1 LRDEFLHQGQRPNRI
16 ATKTHLPNGNQKF
29 QPLPSPIGNAPFH
42 LSLDRVL
49 SPGETQK
56 IFDNQSIVFHCI
68 DDTGGV
74 KSPEFQKLVANG
86 LESTEA
92 SFFYHL
98 GDVVYYNGES
108 EKYFDQFY
116 DPYQYYTEP
125 ILTILGN
132 HDGDPLPS
140 TGESS
145 LESFVINFCSTSTNI
160 TKDAGEVHKSP
171 MIQPNVYWTL
181 EAPFVTIICLY
192 TNLPEGG
199 EVQQEQIN
207 WFENELETADKSKAL
222 VVALHHPVFSM
233 DRMHR
238 GSQAMLDL
246 LDNAFEKTNVIPD
259 AVFTAHV
266 HNYQR
271 FTRTYSSNNSNDGY
285 KKKVPF
291 IVAGS
296 GGYWNLHWMQNDV
309 KTMSLPE
316 KLPDRDDVVLEKYCD
331 DHHGFMCINV
341 TNDKLIGEYY
351 TVPNPHESWHNSL
364 NPAKFDTFEVDLSH
378 K

>member
-1 LRDEFLHQGQRPNRI
+1 
-16 ATKTHLPNGNQKF
+16 
-29 QPLPSPIGNAPFH
+29 
-42 LSLDRVL
+42 
-49 SPGETQK
+49 
-56 IFDNQSIVFHCI
+56 
-68 DDTGGV
+68 
-74 KSPEFQKLVANG
+74 
-86 LESTEA
+86 
-92 SFFYHL
+92 
-98 GDVVYYNGES
+98 
-108 EKYFDQFY
+108 
-116 DPYQYYTEP
+116 
-125 ILTILGN
+125 
-132 HDGDPLPS
+132 LPS

-145 LESFVINFCSTSTNI
+145 LEAFVRNFCSTSTDI

-171 MIQPNVYWTL
+171 MIQPNVYWIL
-181 EAPFVTIICLY
+181 EAPFVTIIGLY
-192 TNLPEGG
+192 TNVPEGG

-271 FTRTYSSNNSNDGY
+271 FTRNYSSNNRNDGY

-296 GGYWNLHWMQNDV
+296 GGYCNLHWMQNDV

-331 DHHGFMCINV
+331 NHHGFMRINV